1 MGHWPPPQYPCELTC
16 CTQIP
21 GSKRNT
27 PKSKKKWWEV
37 RCWSQNFSPVP
48 QMTVVLWWSSLARS
62 LWRSR
67 QPQGLWYPPGVW
79 WPCGRYRDHHDCWM
93 SAVSLPLHSSR
104 PLPSL
109 PPGNAASL
117 VLVVFWWET
126 QAPSLWSLLV
136 HHPLPQLPGRGQMTM
151 PSMRTWWHMFKLPDK
166 GPCKPFIPLKSFL
179 PPCIELT

>member
-16 CTQIP
+16 STQIP

-93 SAVSLPLHSSR
+93 SAVSLPCTAPGLSLLCLLGM
-104 PLPSL
+104 PLPL
-109 PPGNAASL
+109 
-117 VLVVFWWET
+117 
-126 QAPSLWSLLV
+126 SLWFSGGKHRLLLSGLFLSTTLFHNCQVEARWLCQVCGRDGTCSNYRTRAPVSPLYPWSLSCLLV
-136 HHPLPQLPGRGQMTM
+136 
-151 PSMRTWWHMFKLPDK
+151 
-166 GPCKPFIPLKSFL
+166 
-179 PPCIELT
+179 